1 MLVQLQQFIDR
12 ASSTALLNS
21 QTLFVVDAST
31 FGNNFNAAA
40 GAGLL
45 PAGATALI
53 TAGVTDI
60 VTIMTRL
67 YSAGARNIL
76 LVNVPNLG
84 DTPLVRAQEAVAPG
98 SRAGATQIS
107 GGFNQAL
114 AGQVT
119 LLVANSPGLKV
130 YTLDFFTLSNQITA
144 NPAGF
149 GLNNVIDAC
158 VTTAVCATSDTYL
171 YWDSFHPTRA
181 TGQIAAT
188 TATTPPLP
196 SP

>member
-1 MLVQLQQFIDR
+1 
-12 ASSTALLNS
+12 
-21 QTLFVVDAST
+21 
-31 FGNNFNAAA
+31 
-40 GAGLL
+40 
-45 PAGATALI
+45 
-53 TAGVTDI
+53 
-60 VTIMTRL
+60 
-67 YSAGARNIL
+67 
-76 LVNVPNLG
+76 
-84 DTPLVRAQEAVAPG
+84 VAPG
-98 SRAGATQIS
+98 SRAGATQVS

-144 NPAGF
+144 NPSAF
-149 GLNNVIDAC
+149 GLTNVTDAC
-158 VTTAVCATSDTYL
+158 VTTTSVCATPDTHL